1 MLVSNLFFLNCTNY
15 ILSGELTTLKSLKL
29 QTGIFEN
36 LEPLKKL
43 TNLENLSLT
52 SCKFYKNNNSNF
64 FPYMKHLTR
73 LEIIMCP
80 SLKSDGMQRFS
91 ELPNLKCLQLSYL
104 TLQTFSFVTSLMN
117 LNALSL
123 VGFQL
128 SDEDVN
134 SLLTVNSLYNIQLFK
149 CNSLHDRTIQNL
161 IMNDVNKKIICM

>member
-1 MLVSNLFFLNCTNY
+1 M
-15 ILSGELTTLKSLKL
+15 TTLKILKL

-43 TNLENLSLT
+43 TNLETLSLT
-52 SCKFYKNNNSNF
+52 SCKFFKNNSSQF
-64 FPYMKHLTR
+64 FPNMENLTR

-80 SLKSDGMQRFS
+80 SLKTDGIERFS

-104 TLQTFSFVTSLMN
+104 SLQSFSFVSSFKN

-128 SDEDVN
+128 SDEDVDALLSIG
-134 SLLTVNSLYNIQLFK
+134 SLTNIHLFK
-149 CNSLHDRTIQNL
+149 CNSLNDRTLLNL
-161 IMNDVNKKIICM
+161 IMNDVNKKVVCL